1 MKATL
6 YSNKVFGI
14 FNDSYPPLMDGVA
27 VATKNYAFWLNRL
40 QYASCVVTPKTPNYV
55 NDEPF
60 PVYRYASVPLL
71 LRKPYRLGIP
81 EIDMSFNDKLDRIPF
96 ALLHAHCPF
105 SSGHLALKIAKERN
119 IPIVATFHSKYRD
132 DFARVLHTQ
141 TVLDLLMKELISFYE
156 KVDEVW
162 IPQAAVEQTIRE
174 YGFNGQVRVVENGS
188 DMSLEG
194 DIETVKANARKQLC
208 VSDDCLCLLFVG
220 QHIWEKNTE
229 LIIRSLAE
237 LKNVNYKMFF
247 VGTGYAVDEMKA
259 LVTAFSIGA
268 NVEFVGLV
276 NDRELLKMYYA
287 GADLFLFPSLY
298 DNAPLVL
305 REAAV
310 FHTPGVLVD
319 GSTAAEVVKDNGN
332 GFLIQ
337 NNIESLC
344 DCIRSLYNDKVRI
357 AQVGM
362 QASSTLTRS
371 WENVM
376 HEVAQHYERIIFEK
390 K

>member
-6 YSNKVFGI
+6 YSNKVFGV
-14 FNDSYPPLMDGVA
+14 FNDSYPPIMDGVA

-81 EIDMSFNDKLDRIPF
+81 EIDVSFNDKLDRIPF
-96 ALLHAHCPF
+96 GLLHAHCPF

-119 IPIVATFHSKYRD
+119 LPIVATFHSKYRD
-132 DFARVLHTQ
+132 DFARVVHTQ
-141 TVLDLLMKELISFYE
+141 TVLDLLIKELISFYE

-174 YGFNGQVRVVENGS
+174 YGFKGKVRIVENGS
-188 DMSLEG
+188 DMNFEG
-194 DIETVKANARKQLC
+194 DIRAFKQDARIELGI
-208 VSDDCLCLLFVG
+208 SDNTICLLFVG

-229 LIIRSLAE
+229 LIIRSLAG
-237 LKNVNYKMFF
+237 LGDVNYKMFF

-259 LVTAFSIGA
+259 LVDALSISEH
-268 NVEFVGLV
+268 VVFVGQV
-276 NDRELLKMYYA
+276 NDRLTLKKYYA
-287 GADLFLFPSLY
+287 AADLFLFPSLY

-310 FHTPGVLVD
+310 FHTPGLLVE
-319 GSTAAEVVKDNGN
+319 GATAAEVIQQQYN

-337 NNIESLC
+337 NNTESMIA
-344 DCIRSLYNDKVRI
+344 CIRNLYNDKSKI
-357 AQVGM
+357 NNVGQ
-362 QASSTLTRS
+362 QAANTLTRS

-376 HEVAQHYERIIFEK
+376 HEVAQHYERIIFDK

>member
-6 YSNKVFGI
+6 YSNKVFGV

-40 QYASCVVTPKTPNYV
+40 QYASCVVTPKTPSYV

-60 PVYRYASVPLL
+60 PVYRYASLPLL

-81 EIDMSFNDKLDRIPF
+81 EIDVSFNDKLDRIPF

-105 SSGHLALKIAKERN
+105 SSGHLALKIAKERK

-141 TVLDLLMKELISFYE
+141 TVLDILMKELISFYE

-162 IPQAAVEQTIRE
+162 IPQAAVEDTIRA
-174 YGFNGQVRVVENGS
+174 YGFKGNVRVVENGS
-188 DMSLEG
+188 DMTYEG
-194 DIETVKANARKQLC
+194 DIETVKANARKQLG
-208 VSDDCLCLLFVG
+208 VSDDCFCLLFVG

-229 LIIRSLAE
+229 LIIRSLAQ
-237 LKNVNYKMFF
+237 LKDVNYKMFF

-259 LVTAFSIGA
+259 LVDALSISSK
-268 NVEFVGLV
+268 VEFVGLI
-276 NDRELLKMYYA
+276 NDREILKMYYA
-287 GADLFLFPSLY
+287 AADIFLFPSLY

-310 FHTPGVLVD
+310 FHTPGVLVE
-319 GSTAAEVVKDNGN
+319 GSTAAEVVQDNVN

-337 NNIESLC
+337 NNTESLVA
-344 DCIRSLYNDKVRI
+344 CIRKLNKDKESVFG
-357 AQVGM
+357 VGM
-362 QASSTLTRS
+362 QASCTLTRS

-376 HEVAQHYERIIFEK
+376 HEVAQHYERLIYDNE
-390 K
+390 

>member
-105 SSGHLALKIAKERN
+105 SSGQLALKIAKERK

-141 TVLDLLMKELISFYE
+141 TVLDILMKELISFYE

-174 YGFNGQVRVVENGS
+174 YGFKGQVRVVENGS
-188 DMSLEG
+188 DISLEG

-287 GADLFLFPSLY
+287 AADLFLFPSLY

-337 NNIESLC
+337 NNIESLVG
-344 DCIRSLYNDKVRI
+344 CIRSLYNDKARI
-357 AQVGM
+357 AEVGM